1 MKYVIE
7 KNGKD
12 MKLVYYSVNMVG
24 LGVEPKNGV
33 PGLTIKAKRVVL
45 VDPELRD
52 AYIKQRINKK
62 IDKVIKFML
71 RILNDEDTTEGDVG
85 MVLDEINKLK
95 GIEIFYIIFFIKKK
109 LAINWVIKKYKE
121 YMKVSEYKALLTKL
135 IIIEEEFKKNYN
147 QKLYMNYM
155 NGSIYEEKI
164 SEGRSR

>member
-33 PGLTIKAKRVVL
+33 PGLTIKAKKVIL
-45 VDPELRD
+45 IDPELRD

-62 IDKVIKFML
+62 IDRVIKFML

-95 GIEIFYIIFFIKKK
+95 GI
-109 LAINWVIKKYKE
+109 VIKKYKE

>member
-33 PGLTIKAKRVVL
+33 PGLTIKAKKVVL
-45 VDPELRD
+45 VDQKLRD

-95 GIEIFYIIFFIKKK
+95 GI
-109 LAINWVIKKYKE
+109 VIKKYKE

-164 SEGRSR
+164 SEGRGR

>member
-24 LGVEPKNGV
+24 LNVEPKNGV
-33 PGLTIKAKRVVL
+33 PGLTIKAKKVIL

-62 IDKVIKFML
+62 IDRVIKFML

-85 MVLDEINKLK
+85 IVLDEINKLK
-95 GIEIFYIIFFIKKK
+95 GI
-109 LAINWVIKKYKE
+109 VIKKYRE

>member
-33 PGLTIKAKRVVL
+33 PGLTIKAKKIVL
-45 VDPELRD
+45 VDQKLRD

-95 GIEIFYIIFFIKKK
+95 GI
-109 LAINWVIKKYKE
+109 VIKKYKE

>member
-33 PGLTIKAKRVVL
+33 PGLTIKAKKIVL
-45 VDPELRD
+45 VDSKLRD

-71 RILNDEDTTEGDVG
+71 LILNDEDTTEGDVG

-95 GIEIFYIIFFIKKK
+95 GI
-109 LAINWVIKKYKE
+109 VIKKYKE

-164 SEGRSR
+164 SEGRGR

>member
-1 MKYVIE
+1 
-7 KNGKD
+7 
-12 MKLVYYSVNMVG
+12 MVG

-33 PGLTIKAKRVVL
+33 PGLTIKAKKVVL
-45 VDPELRD
+45 VDQKLRD
-52 AYIKQRINKK
+52 AYIKQRINKR

-95 GIEIFYIIFFIKKK
+95 GI
-109 LAINWVIKKYKE
+109 VIKKYKE

>member
-24 LGVEPKNGV
+24 LNVEPKNGV
-33 PGLTIKAKRVVL
+33 PGLTIKAKKVIL

-62 IDKVIKFML
+62 IDRVIKFML

-95 GIEIFYIIFFIKKK
+95 GI
-109 LAINWVIKKYKE
+109 VIKKYRE

-155 NGSIYEEKI
+155 TGSIYEEKI

>member
-95 GIEIFYIIFFIKKK
+95 GI
-109 LAINWVIKKYKE
+109 VIKKYKE

-164 SEGRSR
+164 SEGKSR

>member
-24 LGVEPKNGV
+24 LNVEPKNGV
-33 PGLTIKAKRVVL
+33 PGLTIKAKKVIL
-45 VDPELRD
+45 IDPELRD

-62 IDKVIKFML
+62 IDRVIKFML

-95 GIEIFYIIFFIKKK
+95 GI
-109 LAINWVIKKYKE
+109 VIKKYKE
-121 YMKVSEYKALLTKL
+121 YMKLSEYKALLTKL

>member
-24 LGVEPKNGV
+24 LNVEPKNGV
-33 PGLTIKAKRVVL
+33 PGLTIKAKKVIL
-45 VDPELRD
+45 IDPELRD

-62 IDKVIKFML
+62 IDRVIKFML

-95 GIEIFYIIFFIKKK
+95 GI
-109 LAINWVIKKYKE
+109 VIKKYRE

-164 SEGRSR
+164 SEGRGR

>member
-62 IDKVIKFML
+62 IDRVIKFML

-95 GIEIFYIIFFIKKK
+95 GI
-109 LAINWVIKKYKE
+109 VIKKYKE

>member
-24 LGVEPKNGV
+24 LNVEPKNGV
-33 PGLTIKAKRVVL
+33 PGLTIKAKKVIL

-95 GIEIFYIIFFIKKK
+95 GI
-109 LAINWVIKKYKE
+109 VIKKYRE

>member
-7 KNGKD
+7 ENGKD
-12 MKLVYYSVNMVG
+12 MHLVYYSVNMVG

-33 PGLTIKAKRVVL
+33 PGLTIKAKKVVL
-45 VDPELRD
+45 VDSKLRD

-95 GIEIFYIIFFIKKK
+95 GI
-109 LAINWVIKKYKE
+109 VIKKYKE

-164 SEGRSR
+164 SEGRGR

>member
-24 LGVEPKNGV
+24 LNVEPKNGV
-33 PGLTIKAKRVVL
+33 PGLTIKAKKVIL

-62 IDKVIKFML
+62 IDRVIKFML

-95 GIEIFYIIFFIKKK
+95 GI
-109 LAINWVIKKYKE
+109 VIKKYRE

-164 SEGRSR
+164 SEGRSRL

>member
-24 LGVEPKNGV
+24 LNVEPKNGV

-95 GIEIFYIIFFIKKK
+95 GI
-109 LAINWVIKKYKE
+109 VIKKYKE

>member
-33 PGLTIKAKRVVL
+33 PGLTIKAKKVVL
-45 VDPELRD
+45 VDQKLRD

-95 GIEIFYIIFFIKKK
+95 GI
-109 LAINWVIKKYKE
+109 VIKKYKE

>member
-24 LGVEPKNGV
+24 LNVEPKNGV
-33 PGLTIKAKRVVL
+33 PGLTIKAKKVIL

-95 GIEIFYIIFFIKKK
+95 GI
-109 LAINWVIKKYKE
+109 VIKKYKE

>member
-33 PGLTIKAKRVVL
+33 PGLTIKAKKIVL
-45 VDPELRD
+45 VDSKLRD

-95 GIEIFYIIFFIKKK
+95 GI
-109 LAINWVIKKYKE
+109 VIKKYKE

-147 QKLYMNYM
+147 QKLCMNYM

>member
-24 LGVEPKNGV
+24 LNVEPKNGV
-33 PGLTIKAKRVVL
+33 PGLTIKAKKVIL
-45 VDPELRD
+45 IDPELRD

-62 IDKVIKFML
+62 IDRVIKFML

-95 GIEIFYIIFFIKKK
+95 GI
-109 LAINWVIKKYKE
+109 VIKKYKE

>member
-1 MKYVIE
+1 
-7 KNGKD
+7 

-33 PGLTIKAKRVVL
+33 PGLTIKAKKIVL
-45 VDPELRD
+45 VDSKLRD

-95 GIEIFYIIFFIKKK
+95 GI
-109 LAINWVIKKYKE
+109 VIKKYKE

-164 SEGRSR
+164 SEGRGR

>member
-95 GIEIFYIIFFIKKK
+95 GI
-109 LAINWVIKKYKE
+109 VIKKYKE

-164 SEGRSR
+164 SEGTSR

>member
-33 PGLTIKAKRVVL
+33 PGLTIKAKKVVL
-45 VDPELRD
+45 VDSKLRD
-52 AYIKQRINKK
+52 AYINQIINKK
-62 IDKVIKFML
+62 IYKGIKFML

-95 GIEIFYIIFFIKKK
+95 GI
-109 LAINWVIKKYKE
+109 VIKKYKE

>member
-95 GIEIFYIIFFIKKK
+95 GI
-109 LAINWVIKKYKE
+109 VIKKYKE

-147 QKLYMNYM
+147 QKLYMNYL

-164 SEGRSR
+164 SEGTSR

>member
-12 MKLVYYSVNMVG
+12 MKLVYYSVNLVG

-95 GIEIFYIIFFIKKK
+95 GI
-109 LAINWVIKKYKE
+109 VIKKYKE

>member
-7 KNGKD
+7 KKGKD
-12 MKLVYYSVNMVG
+12 MKLAYYSVNMVG
-24 LGVEPKNGV
+24 LNVEPKNGV
-33 PGLTIKAKRVVL
+33 PGLTIKAKKIVL
-45 VDPELRD
+45 IDPELRD

-95 GIEIFYIIFFIKKK
+95 GII
-109 LAINWVIKKYKE
+109 IKKYRE
-121 YMKVSEYKALLTKL
+121 YMKVSEYKSLLTKL

-147 QKLYMNYM
+147 QKIYMNYM

>member
-24 LGVEPKNGV
+24 LNVEPKNGV
-33 PGLTIKAKRVVL
+33 PGLTIKAKKVIL
-45 VDPELRD
+45 IDPELRD

-62 IDKVIKFML
+62 IDRVIKFML

-95 GIEIFYIIFFIKKK
+95 GI
-109 LAINWVIKKYKE
+109 VIKKYRE

>member
-12 MKLVYYSVNMVG
+12 MKLVYYSVNVVG

-33 PGLTIKAKRVVL
+33 PGLTIKAKKIVL
-45 VDPELRD
+45 VDSKLRD

-95 GIEIFYIIFFIKKK
+95 GI
-109 LAINWVIKKYKE
+109 VIKKYKE

-164 SEGRSR
+164 SEGRGR

>member
-33 PGLTIKAKRVVL
+33 PGLTIKAKKVVL
-45 VDPELRD
+45 VDSKLRD
-52 AYIKQRINKK
+52 AYIKQRKNKK

-95 GIEIFYIIFFIKKK
+95 GI
-109 LAINWVIKKYKE
+109 VIKKYKE

-135 IIIEEEFKKNYN
+135 IIIEEESKKNYN

-164 SEGRSR
+164 SEGRGR

>member
-33 PGLTIKAKRVVL
+33 PGLTIKAKKIVL
-45 VDPELRD
+45 VDSKLRD

-95 GIEIFYIIFFIKKK
+95 GI
-109 LAINWVIKKYKE
+109 VIKKYKE

-164 SEGRSR
+164 SEGRGR

>member
-33 PGLTIKAKRVVL
+33 PGLTIKAKKIVL
-45 VDPELRD
+45 VDSKLRD
-52 AYIKQRINKK
+52 AYIMQRINKK

-95 GIEIFYIIFFIKKK
+95 GI
-109 LAINWVIKKYKE
+109 VIKKYKE

>member
-33 PGLTIKAKRVVL
+33 PGLTIKAKKVVL
-45 VDPELRD
+45 VYSKLRD

-85 MVLDEINKLK
+85 MVLDEINNLK
-95 GIEIFYIIFFIKKK
+95 GI
-109 LAINWVIKKYKE
+109 VIKKYKA

>member
-1 MKYVIE
+1 MKYVIA

-24 LGVEPKNGV
+24 LNVEPKNGV
-33 PGLTIKAKRVVL
+33 PGLTIKAKKVIL

-95 GIEIFYIIFFIKKK
+95 GI
-109 LAINWVIKKYKE
+109 VIKKYRE

>member
-95 GIEIFYIIFFIKKK
+95 GI
-109 LAINWVIKKYKE
+109 VIKKYKE

-164 SEGRSR
+164 REGRSR

>member
-33 PGLTIKAKRVVL
+33 PGLTIKAKKVVL
-45 VDPELRD
+45 VDQKLRD

-85 MVLDEINKLK
+85 LVLDEINKLK
-95 GIEIFYIIFFIKKK
+95 GI
-109 LAINWVIKKYKE
+109 VIKKYKE

>member
-33 PGLTIKAKRVVL
+33 PGLTIKAKKVVL
-45 VDPELRD
+45 VDQKLRD

-71 RILNDEDTTEGDVG
+71 RILNDEDATEGDVG

-95 GIEIFYIIFFIKKK
+95 GI
-109 LAINWVIKKYKE
+109 VIKKYKE

>member
-7 KNGKD
+7 KNDKD

-24 LGVEPKNGV
+24 LNVEPKNGV
-33 PGLTIKAKRVVL
+33 PGLTIKAKKVIL
-45 VDPELRD
+45 IDPELRD

-62 IDKVIKFML
+62 IDRVIKFML

-95 GIEIFYIIFFIKKK
+95 GI
-109 LAINWVIKKYKE
+109 VIKKYKE

>member
-33 PGLTIKAKRVVL
+33 PGLTIKAKKIVL
-45 VDPELRD
+45 VDSKLRD

-85 MVLDEINKLK
+85 MVLDEINKLNPRDREIIVLRYGLINGEEMTQK
-95 GIEIFYIIFFIKKK
+95 DVAELLGISQSYISRIEKK
-109 LAINWVIKKYKE
+109 VIKR
-121 YMKVSEYKALLTKL
+121 
-135 IIIEEEFKKNYN
+135 IKNIVN
-147 QKLYMNYM
+147 
-155 NGSIYEEKI
+155 S
-164 SEGRSR
+164 

>member
-33 PGLTIKAKRVVL
+33 PGLTIKAKKVVL
-45 VDPELRD
+45 VDSKLRD

-95 GIEIFYIIFFIKKK
+95 GI
-109 LAINWVIKKYKE
+109 VIKKYKE

-147 QKLYMNYM
+147 QMPK
-155 NGSIYEEKI
+155 NGWLIVPKVIKYLGI
-164 SEGRSR
+164 CNLDTYVHIV

>member
-95 GIEIFYIIFFIKKK
+95 GII
-109 LAINWVIKKYKE
+109 IKKYKE
-121 YMKVSEYKALLTKL
+121 YMKVSECKALLTKL